1 MICMSDLNVLEKIF
15 IETASNE
22 NPFQMIKRLETL
34 NKPWIIEKVVP
45 KNLETKNQ

>member
-1 MICMSDLNVLEKIF
+1 MICMTDLSVLEKKF

-34 NKPWIIEKVVP
+34 NKPWIIEKADP

>member
-1 MICMSDLNVLEKIF
+1 MVCMSDLKELEKIF
-15 IETASNE
+15 IETISNG

-34 NKPWIIEKVVP
+34 NKPLLIGETTP